1 MNELW
6 IVHGGS
12 DSYFAAKDAKDAWE
26 VVQQMNNISMEYDL
40 YPTSKVEVID
50 NRNSDDLKAHAEE
63 LRRREIEGDE
73 FYFMP

>member
-1 MNELW
+1 MNKLW

-26 VVQQMNNISMEYDL
+26 VVQEMNNIAMEYDL

-50 NRNSDDLKAHAEE
+50 NRNADDLKAHAEE
-63 LRRREIEGDE
+63 LKRREQEGDE
-73 FYFMP
+73 FYFIP